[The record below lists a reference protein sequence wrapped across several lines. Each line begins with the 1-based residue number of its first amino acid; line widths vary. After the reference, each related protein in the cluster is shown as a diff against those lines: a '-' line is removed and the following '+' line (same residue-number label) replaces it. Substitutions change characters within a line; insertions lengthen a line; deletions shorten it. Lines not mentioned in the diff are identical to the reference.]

1 MDYIVALG
9 NGMVVLKDNVLD
21 LSPESK
27 ITILAAGILYKDKL
41 GQKIVFS
48 GGHTRGKSKESEAK
62 KMFEFIKNKF
72 SIPESDIILE
82 ENSIDTAG
90 NAFEVKKLLPENS
103 KVILLSFA
111 YHLPRAKRIFKNYG
125 IYVKKDYASDKV
137 LEENSPLYDEF
148 LKKFTLKR
156 KIEKIL
162 GEMFCLLLVYTID
175 SKGKIL
181 RIITSQTRGG
191 SLGFLPF

>member
-1 MDYIVALG
+1 
-9 NGMVVLKDNVLD
+9 MVVLKDNVLD

-48 GGHTRGKSKESEAK
+48 GGHTRGKDKESEAK
-62 KMFEFIKNKF
+62 KMFKFIKNKF